1 MKEREKVVSE
11 RERERESGGGVGRQI
26 ETKWQIISNNQR
38 YTIGSVHVVVLLYEK
53 ASSVYK
59 ILVVFSSS

>member
-11 RERERESGGGVGRQI
+11 RERGGEGRQI
-26 ETKWQIISNNQR
+26 ETKWQIISYNQR